1 MKNFV
6 KFSVMPLVFAG
17 ILFGVT
23 RPALAGT
30 ITQTFSYAML
40 PTEWDYTNNIAKIN
54 LAIGGVLNDVK
65 ITETVAWRAY
75 LAGTNTD
82 ASSSVTV
89 VREQAE
95 LQLFDSITG
104 DITPVF
110 IKDIG
115 YQNNTGITI
124 SPKSGHVFGDYYS
137 TNNASYHYTNQI
149 DTAEFTG
156 IGVLPFEVSTY
167 TANNEST
174 SGGSGWQH
182 TQYAYAGLN
191 VQVIYNYSG
200 NLIVPPV
207 PEPSAGILLGIG
219 SLICWG
225 WRRKITSKHAKNI

>member
-65 ITETVAWRAY
+65 ITETVAWRAN
-75 LAGTNTD
+75 LSGTNTD
-82 ASSSVTV
+82 GSSSITVTK
-89 VREQAE
+89 EQAE
-95 LQLFDSITG
+95 LQLYDSIAG
-104 DITPVF
+104 GTPVF
-110 IKDIG
+110 DKYIG
-115 YQNNTGITI
+115 YRDNAIPPTGVTI
-124 SPKSGHVFGDYYS
+124 APHSGHVFGDYYS
-137 TNNASYHYTNQI
+137 TNNASYHYTDPI
-149 DTAEFTG
+149 DTAQFTG

-167 TANNEST
+167 TANDEST

-225 WRRKITSKHAKNI
+225 WRRKVARKA